1 MSEHAR
7 PASAGAGSGQG
18 HEEFVEP
25 SRDEIPGISRQHVAA
40 MESSDADQV
49 WEIAGMWHVLVHTVG
64 RKSGKVHKV
73 ALPYWRDSDG
83 HRVVVGS
90 FAGAPQH
97 PAWYLNLADRTANP
111 EVLIREQRRLYW
123 ADAQIIDGEEYE
135 RVWAGLTA
143 DRAYYN
149 DYQSRTDRRL
159 PLVRFVHNRDADP
172 AEVPSTS

>member
-1 MSEHAR
+1 MTD
-7 PASAGAGSGQG
+7 AGAGAQAN
-18 HEEFVEP
+18 EAFVEP

-49 WEIAGMWHVLVHTVG
+49 WELAGMWHVLVHTVG

-73 ALPYWRDSDG
+73 ALPYWQDPAG

-90 FAGAPQH
+90 FSGAPQH
-97 PAWYLNLADRTANP
+97 PAWYLNLTDRTANP

-123 ADAQIIDGEEYE
+123 ADAQILDGEEYE
-135 RVWAGLTA
+135 RIWAGLTA

-159 PLVRFVHNRDADP
+159 PLVRFVHKRDADP
-172 AEVPSTS
+172 TEAPGAS

>member
-1 MSEHAR
+1 VTD
-7 PASAGAGSGQG
+7 AGAGAQAN
-18 HEEFVEP
+18 EAFVEP

-49 WEIAGMWHVLVHTVG
+49 WELAGMWHVLVHTVG

-73 ALPYWRDSDG
+73 ALPYWQDPAG

-90 FAGAPQH
+90 FSGAPQH
-97 PAWYLNLADRTANP
+97 PAWYLNLTDRTANP
-111 EVLIREQRRLYW
+111 VVLIREQRRLYW
-123 ADAQIIDGEEYE
+123 ADAQILDGEEYE
-135 RVWAGLTA
+135 RIWAGLSA

-159 PLVRFVHNRDADP
+159 PLVRFVHKRDADP
-172 AEVPSTS
+172 TEAPGAS

>member
-1 MSEHAR
+1 VSENAR
-7 PASAGAGSGQG
+7 PASEGAGSGQG

-25 SRDEIPGISRQHVAA
+25 TRDEIPAISRQHVAG

-64 RKSGKVHKV
+64 RKSGRLHKV
-73 ALPYWRDSDG
+73 ALPYWQDPEG

-90 FAGAPQH
+90 FSGAPSH
-97 PAWYLNLADRTANP
+97 PAWYLNLTDRTANP
-111 EVLIREQRRLYW
+111 QVLIREQGRLYW
-123 ADAQIIDGEEYE
+123 ADAQILEGEEYQ
-135 RVWAGLTA
+135 RTWAGLTA

-159 PLVRFVHNRDADP
+159 PLVRFVYQRDATPD
-172 AEVPSTS
+172 EVPSSS